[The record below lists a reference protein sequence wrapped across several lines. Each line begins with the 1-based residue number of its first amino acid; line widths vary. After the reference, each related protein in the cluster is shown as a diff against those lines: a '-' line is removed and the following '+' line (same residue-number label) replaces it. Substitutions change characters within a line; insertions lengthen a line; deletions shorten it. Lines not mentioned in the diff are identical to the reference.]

1 MVGSVL
7 TRAWRF
13 GGGPLAPALALAG
26 VILAGCVPAFEGGGG
41 QSVSEASSPIAHAAI
56 LDAYGGVYRNSQL
69 ERTVESIVSRLIAAS
84 DDPTRGYAITIL
96 NAAAV
101 NAFALPE
108 GYLYVTRG
116 LITLA
121 NDASELA
128 AVLAHEMAHVTADH
142 ATERRNRALSAVIVG
157 GAVQDIVQ
165 DPAAAQTAVTTSQE
179 TLAGFS
185 RQQELEADLIGIRTV
200 ATAGYDPYA
209 AARFLSSM
217 SRFEDYRLSIGI
229 RQDQRPAFLASHPA
243 NQARINAAIAAAQAF
258 GPIGTGDSDRN
269 SYLTSL
275 NGVVFGDDQNQG
287 FVRGRVFYHA
297 DLAIAFAVSEGF
309 VLDNTQEAVLATA
322 ADGTAL
328 RFDAVGLATGQ
339 GLADYLR
346 SGWVNGLD
354 SGSIRDLTINGLAAA
369 SASAMAAGW
378 HFRITVIRVGS
389 ATYRF
394 IFANDAN
401 TAAFDQTAMRIA
413 DSFRELSPQEVADL
427 RPLRIEIVTVGSN
440 DNVASLAARM
450 RGVDRPQELLLILN
464 GIDPGT
470 ALVLGSSIKIATD
483 F

>member
-1 MVGSVL
+1 MAGPVP
-7 TRAWRF
+7 TRTLRF
-13 GGGPLAPALALAG
+13 GAGTLAPALALVGA
-26 VILAGCVPAFEGGGG
+26 ILAGCVPVFEGGGG
-41 QSVSEASSPIAHAAI
+41 QSAAETASPAAHAAI

-69 ERTVESIVSRLIAAS
+69 ERTVERIVSRLITAS
-84 DDPTRGYAITIL
+84 DEPNRGYSITIL

-142 ATERRNRALSAVIVG
+142 ATERQNQALSAAIVG

-165 DPAAAQTAVTTSQE
+165 DPSAAQTAVTTSQE

-185 RQQELEADLIGIRTV
+185 RQQELEADLVGIRTV
-200 ATAGYDPYA
+200 AMAGYDPYA
-209 AARFLSSM
+209 AARFLTSM

-258 GPIGTGDSDRN
+258 GPPGTGESDRD

-309 VLDNTQEAVLATA
+309 VLDNTQQAVLATA

-328 RFDAVGLATGQ
+328 RFDAVGLTTGQ

-354 SGSIRDLTINGLAAA
+354 SGSIRDLTINGLPAA
-369 SASAMAAGW
+369 SASATAAGW

-389 ATYRF
+389 AIYRF
-394 IFANDAN
+394 IFANEAN

-427 RPLRIEIVTVGSN
+427 RPLRIEIVTVGAN
-440 DNVASLAARM
+440 DTVASLAARM
-450 RGVDRPQELLLILN
+450 RGVDRPEELLLILN

-470 ALVLGSSIKIATD
+470 ALVPGSSIKIATD
-483 F
+483 L

>member
-13 GGGPLAPALALAG
+13 GSGRSVLAIALAG
-26 VILAGCVPAFEGGGG
+26 AILSGCVPAFEGGGD
-41 QSVSEASSPIAHAAI
+41 QSVADATGPIAHTAV
-56 LDAYGGVYRNSQL
+56 LEAYGGVYRNSQL
-69 ERTVESIVSRLIAAS
+69 ERTVERIVSRLIAAS
-84 DDPTRGYAITIL
+84 DDPTRSYAVTIL

-101 NAFALPE
+101 NAFALSE

-116 LITLA
+116 LIALA

-142 ATERRNRALSAVIVG
+142 ATERRNQALSAAIVG

-165 DPAAAQTAVTTSQE
+165 DPAAAQAAVTTSQE

-209 AARFLSSM
+209 AARFLASM
-217 SRFEDYRLSIGI
+217 SRYEDYRLSIGI

-258 GPIGTGDSDRN
+258 GPPGTGNSDRED
-269 SYLTSL
+269 YLRSL

-322 ADGTAL
+322 TDGTAL
-328 RFDAVGLATGQ
+328 RFDAVGLASGQ

-354 SGSIRDLTINGLAAA
+354 AGSIRELTINGLAAA

-394 IFANDAN
+394 IFANDSN
-401 TAAFDQTAMRIA
+401 TALFDQAAMRIA

-427 RPLRIEIVTVGSN
+427 RPLRIEIVTIGNS
-440 DNVASLAARM
+440 DTITSLAARM
-450 RGVDRPQELLLILN
+450 RGVDRPEELLLILN

-470 ALVLGSSIKIATD
+470 ALVPGSSIKIATD